1 MQAMAACGPS
11 EDNMKNLKK
20 TGGRMLFFLPLGL
33 IVLLFE
39 CVPLF
44 GMVTKAFGGDGGF
57 TLDYF
62 REIIEKPVYQ
72 TAVLNSLWVT
82 MTCTIVGLV
91 IDFFLAMALSRS
103 KGRGKALYL
112 SILNLTS
119 SFSGLPLS
127 IAFITI
133 LGTAGVFVLAAQE
146 IGFAPLANYNLYTM
160 KGMFIVYLYFQIPM
174 GTLLLIPT
182 FEKVRKEW
190 KEAARLMN
198 AGSAQF
204 WLKIGI
210 PVMMP
215 GILGTFNML
224 FSNAVAAYATPYL
237 LVNNNI
243 PLLPI
248 KVVDM
253 FVGDVRQRPELGSAL
268 SITLLAIVLI
278 EIGLTN
284 LCKKHFEKG
293 TRS

>member
-1 MQAMAACGPS
+1 
-11 EDNMKNLKK
+11 MKNLKK

-133 LGTAGVFVLAAQE
+133 LGTAGRIRSGGA
-146 IGFAPLANYNLYTM
+146 G
-160 KGMFIVYLYFQIPM
+160 
-174 GTLLLIPT
+174 
-182 FEKVRKEW
+182 
-190 KEAARLMN
+190 ARLRP
-198 AGSAQF
+198 AGELQ
-204 WLKIGI
+204 LIHHEGHVHRL
-210 PVMMP
+210 PV
-215 GILGTFNML
+215 
-224 FSNAVAAYATPYL
+224 
-237 LVNNNI
+237 
-243 PLLPI
+243 LP
-248 KVVDM
+248 DSH
-253 FVGDVRQRPELGSAL
+253 GDASFDPDL
-268 SITLLAIVLI
+268 
-278 EIGLTN
+278 
-284 LCKKHFEKG
+284 
-293 TRS
+293 